1 MENITAVFFPL
12 FIHAPHTL
20 VTNLPQL
27 HGRMHPS
34 DPSNISSRKTW
45 RDVALQRKR
54 LALHMDAVR
63 QYCGDDNF
71 PTCHCARVGFQD
83 AYFFASV
90 IILLF
95 GFGDWHSK
103 SSPPVRRR
111 RRFIMSECFSTLG
124 AANYQEG
131 VTEIKVYLKCTGCS
145 LRKKKKPRSLFLWF
159 LRVSVD
165 AVQVWQWWCLGALRK
180 EACGIGS
187 APRQTAGQIHP

>member
-45 RDVALQRKR
+45 RAVALKRKR
-54 LALHMDAVR
+54 IALHMDAVR
-63 QYCGDDNF
+63 QYCVDDNF

-111 RRFIMSECFSTLG
+111 RRFIMSECFFYTWSSKLSERSDG
-124 AANYQEG
+124 NKGIFEMYRAL
-131 VTEIKVYLKCTGCS
+131 I
-145 LRKKKKPRSLFLWF
+145 KKKKKSPEVYFYDSSECLWTLSKF
-159 LRVSVD
+159 DSDGV
-165 AVQVWQWWCLGALRK
+165 
-180 EACGIGS
+180 
-187 APRQTAGQIHP
+187 